1 MDTSKYKA
9 LYLQETNEHL
19 SGIEKGLLAIEK
31 GSVQS
36 TDLDSLFRHYHS
48 IKGMSAS
55 MGYDS
60 IMKLSHAQEDLLSL
74 LRSNKLALTI
84 EIAAA
89 LLYCLDALKNLVKRV
104 EEDLPLDVDIS
115 TFVNRLKSA
124 IEGRPPEIRAEPAPI
139 TELKLSNVMK
149 VEGKVFDDLLA
160 IVGDLFMTLS
170 SFKSLSHNSRSIE
183 FKDSVYLLGKSLNG
197 IHHNILSAR
206 MLPIEDLTEN
216 LPRVVRDISKQSG
229 KNVELKIEGADLS
242 LDRAILESLGSPMV
256 HIIRNAVDHGIEPL
270 SDRIHAGKSPEGNI
284 TVRAFAK
291 KDKVIVEVADDGK
304 GIDCARVREK
314 AIKGGL
320 PEGRVRAMSDR
331 EAMMLVC
338 LPGLSTSDS
347 VTDTSGRG
355 VGMDVVKDTIE
366 GIGGTLEIDSVPGK
380 GTKITLDLPRTTS
393 IIKTLLIWVE
403 GEPFLIPLSKIE
415 RVAEVGRE
423 DISGGVLGHNGAEV
437 PVVPLAGLLG
447 IEEGTVRPLYTI
459 IIVEN
464 GKGAQGNDGLIGLR
478 VDDFGD
484 EMEAYIKPLVPPMSR
499 LWGVTGIAVM
509 GDGRPVFLL
518 DLPQII
524 SRAASQAF

>member
-19 SGIEKGLLAIEK
+19 SGIEKGLLAMEK
-31 GSVQS
+31 GAAQPA
-36 TDLDSLFRHYHS
+36 DLDSLFRHYHS

-74 LRSNKLALTI
+74 LRSQKLALTI
-84 EIAAA
+84 ESTAA

-104 EEDLPLDVDIS
+104 EEELPLDVDIS
-115 TFVNRLKSA
+115 PFVKRLKSA
-124 IEGRPPEIRAEPAPI
+124 IEGKPPEIRAEPAPA

-149 VEGKVFDDLLA
+149 VEGRVFDDLLA

-183 FKDSVYLLGKSLNG
+183 FKDSVYLLGKSING

-229 KNVELKIEGADLS
+229 KNVELKIEGAGLS

-270 SDRIHAGKSPEGNI
+270 SDRIQAGKTPEGNI
-284 TVRAFAK
+284 TIKAYAK
-291 KDKVIVEVADDGK
+291 KDRVVVEVADDGK

-314 AIKGGL
+314 AIKRGL
-320 PEGRVRAMSDR
+320 PAERVRAMSDK

-338 LPGLSTSDS
+338 LPGLSTSES

-355 VGMDVVKDTIE
+355 VGMDVVKETIE
-366 GIGGTLEIDSVPGK
+366 GIGGTLELDSVPGK
-380 GTKITLDLPRTTS
+380 GTRIILELPRTTS
-393 IIKTLLIWVE
+393 IIKTLLVKIE
-403 GEPFLIPLSKIE
+403 DEPFLMPLSKIE

-423 DISGGVLGHNGAEV
+423 EIADGVLGHNGAAV
-437 PVVPLAGLLG
+437 PVVSLARLLG
-447 IEEGTVRPLYTI
+447 MEEVTERPFYTI
-459 IIVEN
+459 IIVES
-464 GKGAQGNDGLIGLR
+464 GKGNGNGNGLIGLR

-524 SRAASQAF
+524 SKATAQAF